1 MYSLLLPAPHTW
13 HQTALRGDPVGH
25 VPAPAPAPGP
35 GRHRAPTRTPTP
47 IPIPTRALIPTL
59 TLRASA
65 SHALRTLVT
74 LTFVPA
80 LILVRG
86 NVVHRDD
93 RSRRR
98 GGKKASAPPPKAPT
112 SSSGS
117 KAPAAAA
124 APSQGYESLLG
135 GLETLNLGG
144 STLLPSAPAPVAS
157 NGFPSLASAPI
168 PSTPAVQLPK
178 QVLLSHVTGGGLQV
192 EFRFLRRPS
201 IHGKEYST
209 MEVYLTNH
217 LPSTDIHSVK
227 LSESVRA
234 PCFVAH
240 RSVNNNN
247 QHQHN

>member
-1 MYSLLLPAPHTW
+1 MYSLPLPAPHMW
-13 HQTALRGDPVGH
+13 HQIALRGDPVGH
-25 VPAPAPAPGP
+25 VPALVPAPGP
-35 GRHRAPTRTPTP
+35 GRHRAPTQTPIP
-47 IPIPTRALIPTL
+47 IPIPTRALIPTP

-65 SHALRTLVT
+65 SHVLRTLVT
-74 LTFVPA
+74 FTFVPA

-93 RSRRR
+93 RSKRR

-112 SSSGS
+112 SSSGSS

-234 PCFVAH
+234 PCFVAPPTD
-240 RSVNNNN
+240 R
-247 QHQHN
+247 